1 MKKYFMFA
9 NDGDDIAQKVNV
21 LMTRAGM
28 MGDVVDTDYGKSNLS
43 NKGKSKVETALHPM
57 NWQRSGDY
65 YNKGVLMVAMMK
77 ANKIK
82 LKEAGTGREVEVS
95 LWDALNKEGQ
105 IDTTKYQA
113 DEKWYSDEIMQQTNW
128 MRFREKMRMVNTMVF
143 GNQDK
148 NSPIM
153 AKKNW
158 LGRMAGQFRMS
169 WFPEGIATRF
179 KPEYYDISLGRTNK
193 GRWVTIPDIGIATSG
208 LILCKQLLNAL
219 PGIKVDPFSGHQLKN
234 GKSLTE
240 SPIDM
245 ENMRKN
251 FAGLAWTVSITAT
264 ILALKSLAGDNW
276 YKTDDDRK
284 RQLLINML
292 IRSQQDL
299 MLYSSPGV
307 FNTISGNFLPA
318 TQVLT
323 DYWKAMI
330 ATGHYLFGDTKHEKD
345 AFERWVRKIAKAGL
359 PHPIATQYGK
369 VETMMTRDIDK
380 LQR

>member
-1 MKKYFMFA
+1 
-9 NDGDDIAQKVNV
+9 
-21 LMTRAGM
+21 
-28 MGDVVDTDYGKSNLS
+28 
-43 NKGKSKVETALHPM
+43 
-57 NWQRSGDY
+57 
-65 YNKGVLMVAMMK
+65 
-77 ANKIK
+77 
-82 LKEAGTGREVEVS
+82 
-95 LWDALNKEGQ
+95 
-105 IDTTKYQA
+105 
-113 DEKWYSDEIMQQTNW
+113 
-128 MRFREKMRMVNTMVF
+128 
-143 GNQDK
+143 
-148 NSPIM
+148 M

-219 PGIKVDPFSGHQLKN
+219 PGVKVDPFKGHQLKDGRN
-234 GKSLTE
+234 LVD

-251 FAGLAWTVSITAT
+251 FAGLAWTVSITAA

-292 IRSQQDL
+292 IRSQQDML
-299 MLYSSPGV
+299 LYSSPGV
-307 FNTISGNFLPA
+307 FNTVSGNFLPA
-318 TQVLT
+318 TQILT
-323 DYWKAMI
+323 DYWKAMV
-330 ATGHYLFGDTKHEKD
+330 ATGHYLFAGTTHEKD

-369 VETMMTRDIDK
+369 IETMMTRDIDK